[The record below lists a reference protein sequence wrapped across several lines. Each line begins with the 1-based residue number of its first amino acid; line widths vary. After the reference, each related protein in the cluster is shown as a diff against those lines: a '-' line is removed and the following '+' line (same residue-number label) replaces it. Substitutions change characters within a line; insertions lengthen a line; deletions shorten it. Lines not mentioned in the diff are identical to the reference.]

1 MVPPFKPAF
10 HCNYDYLQFVVCVVW
25 CVCACLCVYVCVFVF
40 VCVCV
45 CVSKIKSTVQC
56 PRPGIYLTNIKGCT
70 QHKLAQP
77 LYLGAVYMNFKKF
90 ILMPVH
96 NQGVMVYVVF
106 VAVLSL
112 VC

>member
-1 MVPPFKPAF
+1 MII
-10 HCNYDYLQFVVCVVW
+10 CSLLCVLYG
-25 CVCACLCVYVCVFVF
+25 VCARVSVCVYVCVF